1 MINYLSRISQE
12 GDNEMTI
19 LEEAKQH
26 LNGEGVKYHLEGL
39 YKSEML
45 GLDKHRKAVLI
56 ATEKQVFLYCQKF
69 TGFESESIPFSTI
82 TSLEVGKGFTGHKVK
97 VISTNN
103 TIELIYINSNKVND
117 FVTYVKSNIGINS
130 KKDDINNKAKEVASV
145 ADEILKLKGLLDMD
159 VLTQEEFDKR
169 KKQLLET

>member
-1 MINYLSRISQE
+1 MSLL
-12 GDNEMTI
+12 DV
-19 LEEAKQH
+19 AKQH
-26 LNGEGVKYHLEGL
+26 LNGEKVKYHLKGL

-45 GLDKHRKAVLI
+45 GFDKHREAVLVV
-56 ATEKQVFLYCQKF
+56 TDKQVFLYCQKF

-103 TIELIYINSNKVND
+103 TVELIYINSNQVND
-117 FVTYVKSNIGINS
+117 FVTYVKGNIGINS
-130 KKDDINNKAKEVASV
+130 KKDDTTKKAKEVVSV

-169 KKQLLET
+169 KKQLLES